1 MRVGNVA
8 GTAATALL
16 VFLGTVVAPHAA
28 VWGATTVIA
37 VSVAAIAVTVVAI
50 AVTVRVA
57 PHPLSEYQ
65 LQIEAE
71 WDHAWAELQD
81 SA

>member
-16 VFLGTVVAPHAA
+16 VFLGTVVA
-28 VWGATTVIA
+28 
-37 VSVAAIAVTVVAI
+37 VAAIAVTVVAA